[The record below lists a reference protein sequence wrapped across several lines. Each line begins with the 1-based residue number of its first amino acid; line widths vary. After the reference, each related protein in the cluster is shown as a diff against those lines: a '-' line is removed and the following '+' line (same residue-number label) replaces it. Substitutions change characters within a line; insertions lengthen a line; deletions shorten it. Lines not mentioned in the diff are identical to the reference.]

1 MPQNAYV
8 CSATYKGAVNLGV
21 SPDCEM
27 GFRVT
32 NADPYGA
39 ISCAYGGHSRL
50 RSRLL
55 SGLRPVWAVETVF
68 NVEFGIVREIRKH
81 YVNVRFSEKESEKLN
96 TQMHLSGYNNR
107 SRYIRDALLST
118 RVRKRRNLSLNE
130 ANVAKQIELLR
141 LDLKR
146 IGVNYNQRV
155 KTLNRLALVRDR
167 HGNVIINARDIEH
180 DMTEMKEMM
189 TEMVRTFSVIREE
202 VTGCAGEEGDEKE
215 SEDDESSYV

>member
-1 MPQNAYV
+1 M
-8 CSATYKGAVNLGV
+8 
-21 SPDCEM
+21 
-27 GFRVT
+27 
-32 NADPYGA
+32 
-39 ISCAYGGHSRL
+39 
-50 RSRLL
+50 
-55 SGLRPVWAVETVF
+55 ETVF

-81 YVNVRFSEKESEKLN
+81 YVNVRFSDKEFEKLN
-96 TQMHLSGYNNR
+96 TLMRLSGYNNR
-107 SRYIRDALLST
+107 SKYIREILISK
-118 RVRKRRNLSLNE
+118 RYQRRNFSRLNS
-130 ANVAKQIELLR
+130 NVAKQIELLR

-167 HGNVIINARDIEH
+167 HGNNIINARDIEH